1 MALRKI
7 NFEVEAL
14 GNAGANAKIGAS
26 RWTSMKLIAEGV
38 FCIPSTYLECE
49 EAEKW
54 SLYFAIIILHIRFLN
69 S

>member
-1 MALRKI
+1 MALKKL
-7 NFEVEAL
+7 NFEVEAS
-14 GNAGANAKIGAS
+14 GNAAANAEIGAS

-38 FCIPSTYLECE
+38 FRIPSTYLE

-54 SLYFAIIILHIRFLN
+54 SLYFVIILLYIRFLN